1 MDQLSAAQKE
11 ILDLPIL
18 PGMVSDVTAYSAK
31 GRWIGGDGVRF
42 RKGFPEKI
50 GGWVRAF
57 TTNFTGTPQTIFA
70 WSSLDT
76 KKRLAVGTTSL
87 AYAIDCGT
95 GVVTNIT
102 PTSDTG
108 VLGTNP
114 LSFTSGLNLMVIAHT
129 AHGLTSGRT
138 VQISGATAAAGLTTG
153 QINGTFRISVINANS
168 YSVLLPAVATSTAT
182 GGGSSVNFTAYI
194 NPFANTLGSPWG
206 RGAWGV
212 GPFGEAAVAEFATIE
227 PPIWSLDN
235 WGEDL
240 LVNPRGGAC
249 YYYDVTSPT
258 SPAVNLTALAGASDV
273 PTAMLQIIVEPELRF
288 ALALGCVPIGASN
301 IDPMFVR
308 WPDRGTVN
316 NWTPGPTTTAGG
328 FRLSAGSRILRGMRT
343 RRDII
348 VFTDTALYALQAVG
362 GTTIFRPAIQSDDVS
377 LIGPLAVCNDKN
389 GVVIWMGRDGFY
401 QYDGRV
407 ASVDCELSDRVFDDI
422 NLDRGDQ
429 IICGVSPSFDE
440 VWWHYPS
447 AGSTTNNRYIVYNY
461 LDKTWFSGSV
471 LNRSAWLSTPLF
483 NFPLAADDTGLYF
496 QENGYSNG
504 ATTPAS
510 AFTSFIYS
518 GPVQVGT
525 GKDVMFVDQVLPD
538 MSFGKT
544 PSSVTPQVNFK
555 IVASDWAGG
564 TAKQTEERIAQTLDA
579 TDARGFRPF
588 EDKLDMRARGRKMSL
603 EISNSQADVFWRL
616 GTMRVRAKADGQR

>member
-1 MDQLSAAQKE
+1 MDQLTAAQKE

-18 PGMVSDVTAYSAK
+18 PGMVSDITTYSAK

-50 GGWVRAF
+50 GGWTRAF
-57 TTNFTGTPQTIFA
+57 ATSFTGTPNTIFA

-102 PTSDTG
+102 PTTATG
-108 VLGTNP
+108 TYGSNP
-114 LSFTSGLNLMVIAHT
+114 LAFTSGLNLMVVTHS
-129 AHGLTSGRT
+129 AHGLSSGRT
-138 VQISGATAAAGLTTG
+138 VTIAGATATAGLTPS
-153 QINGTFRISVINANS
+153 QINGTYRISVINTNS
-168 YSVLLPAVATSTAT
+168 YSVVLPAAATSTVSG
-182 GGGSSVNFTAYI
+182 GGGSVTFAVYI

-212 GPFGEAAVAEFATIE
+212 GPYGQAPVAEFATIE

-240 LVNPRGGAC
+240 LVNPRGGAG

-258 SPAVNLTALAGASDV
+258 SPVVGITTLGGASDV
-273 PTAMLQIIVEPELRF
+273 PTAMLQLIVEPELRF
-288 ALALGCVPIGASN
+288 VLALGAVPIGMSN
-301 IDPMFVR
+301 IDPMFIR
-308 WPDRGTVN
+308 WADRGTVN
-316 NWTPGPTTTAGG
+316 NWSPGPTSTAGG

-362 GTTIFRPAIQSDDVS
+362 GTSIFRPAIQSDDVS

-389 GVVIWMGRDGFY
+389 GVVMWMGRDGFY

-407 ASVDCELSDRVFDDI
+407 ASVDCDLSDRVFNDI

-429 IICGVSPSFDE
+429 IICGVSPAFDE

-447 AGSTTNNRYIVYNY
+447 ANSASNNRYIVYNY
-461 LDKTWFSGSV
+461 QEKIWYSGSV
-471 LNRSAWLSTPLF
+471 LNRSAWLSSPLF

-504 ATTPAS
+504 ATTPA
-510 AFTSFIYS
+510 TSFRSYIYS
-518 GPVQVGT
+518 GPVEVGS
-525 GKDVMFVDQVLPD
+525 GKDVMYVDKLYPD
-538 MSFGKT
+538 VSFGKT
-544 PSSVTPQVNFK
+544 PDAVVPEITFK
-555 IVASDWAGG
+555 ITSSDWAGG
-564 TAKQTEERIAQTLDA
+564 TSEQIQEQIAEALAGADA
-579 TDARGFRPF
+579 VGFRPF
-588 EDKLDMRARGRKMSL
+588 DDNLDMPTRGRKMSL
-603 EISNSQADVFWRL
+603 EISNDQAEVFWRL
-616 GTMRVRAKADGQR
+616 GTTRVRAKADGQR